1 MLRTCRA
8 RRGLVSALASL
19 ALAAGAVTGSAALGA
34 GTAHAGTH
42 AGTAHA
48 DTHAGTARPAA
59 VAVADVPSADAGVVR
74 GKTARTALY
83 AAMRQLWAQHVHWTY
98 STVEAFFHNPAALQA
113 TQDRLLRNQHDIGNA
128 IAPYYGRAAADEL
141 TDLLLTHIEDSGPVL
156 QALKDGDAAAL
167 KKAMGIWYANAQQI
181 ADFLSAAN
189 PEFWPRSVTEP
200 ALRTHITQT
209 AAYATDLFHADYTKA
224 ITDFDAAEAHMAM
237 VADLLSKGIIGQFPG
252 RFTG

>member
-19 ALAAGAVTGSAALGA
+19 ALAAGAVTGSGVLGA
-34 GTAHAGTH
+34 GTAHAGTKPPPI
-42 AGTAHA
+42 T
-48 DTHAGTARPAA
+48 
-59 VAVADVPSADAGVVR
+59 VADMPPANPDAVPR
-74 GKTARTALY
+74 KTARTALY

-98 STVEAFFHNPAALQA
+98 STFQAFFHNPDALQA
-113 TQDRLLRNQHDIGNA
+113 TADRLARNQHDIGDA
-128 IAPYYGRAAADEL
+128 IAPYYGRAAADRL
-141 TDLLLTHIEDSGPVL
+141 TDLLITHIDDAVPVL
-156 QALKDGDAAAL
+156 QALKDGDATAL
-167 KKAMGIWYANAQQI
+167 KKAMDAWYANAKDI

-200 ALRTHITQT
+200 ALKTHITQT
-209 AAYATDLFHADYTKA
+209 GAYATDLFHADYTKA
-224 ITDFDAAEAHMAM
+224 ITDFDAAEAHMAE